1 MQLYSL
7 KGPKHHCSEVQCFV
21 CVCVPTFRFSSSNNV
36 RPVFFLING
45 LKMVEVKLLN
55 YSKKL
60 LRQRSYND
68 LVFLNL
74 HLKMEMMET

>member
-1 MQLYSL
+1 
-7 KGPKHHCSEVQCFV
+7 
-21 CVCVPTFRFSSSNNV
+21 
-36 RPVFFLING
+36 
-45 LKMVEVKLLN
+45 MVEVKLLN